1 MKTYQIFIFEQKQFL
16 RHCSALRRKHS
27 NSQISS
33 DMDLVEINFNIH
45 YTGLMDL
52 PTNIISGPFGPFR
65 FLGVEIGGGLRPFLT
80 ILAILVAP
88 VSILISWS

>member
-1 MKTYQIFIFEQKQFL
+1 MKIYQIFIFEQKQFL

-45 YTGLMDL
+45 YNRSNGF
-52 PTNIISGPFGPFR
+52 TNKYYFWPFWAF
-65 FLGVEIGGGLRPFLT
+65 
-80 ILAILVAP
+80 
-88 VSILISWS
+88 